1 MAQFDQG
8 DQQSEAPAP
17 RQQTDPLAQ
26 LAALL
31 VPAALAALIP
41 VGRGGALLKR
51 KLFDL
56 APEMAG
62 RIEQAGTPV
71 FLRQQ
76 APEFSARGFAG
87 TVESLPM
94 KKIRLGEHE
103 ALDLMRLS
111 RPDIATKGR
120 SLHLGLDRPSMRRL
134 SQDDLEASGTLLHE
148 GRHADLVTQRFPSGI
163 PGTMSPQQVV
173 NAGMPMDQSLEQIQK
188 AVTEF
193 PDLQQMYGMYRPQ
206 EPIWRA
212 LSEMMSEYQSRQ
224 MLRKAMND
232 PLLYLSAWKT
242 QPPNVERLAPFV
254 QEFSVMSN
262 RGSRVSP
269 PGRRGS

>member
-8 DQQSEAPAP
+8 DQQGEAPAP

-31 VPAALAALIP
+31 VPAVLAALIP

-51 KLFDL
+51 KLFNL

-62 RIEQAGTPV
+62 RIEQAATPV
-71 FLRQQ
+71 FLRPQ
-76 APEFSARGFAG
+76 APEFSARGFMG

-94 KKIRLGEHE
+94 KKLRPSEYE
-103 ALDLMRLS
+103 AMDLMRLS

-148 GRHADLVTQRFPSGI
+148 GRHADLATQRFPSGI
-163 PGTMSPQQVV
+163 PGSMSPQQVV
-173 NAGMPMDQSLEQIQK
+173 NAGMPMDQSLEQIQH

-212 LSEMMSEYQSRQ
+212 LSEMMTEYQSRQ
-224 MLRKAMND
+224 MLREAMND

-242 QPPNVERLAPFV
+242 QSQHPERLASFAR
-254 QEFSVMSN
+254 ELNLMS
-262 RGSRVSP
+262 
-269 PGRRGS
+269 RRGSQRGS